1 MTITQ
6 RRIICDAQGSERDV
20 AWDVDLSV
28 LAASQKWATETARI
42 DRELRA
48 MAEMYPA
55 WTLTLGVGAKPVTR
69 AERTDIAVPTGGT
82 WRWASDGAP
91 LSGVSPQSVLM
102 WEGLLPAP
110 LGGLDRA
117 LEKLRGRYPVEN
129 IQGSPWTAVPVRLT
143 YSLTFPR
150 AEPEVYYDEKWLS
163 ALKIIAGASAH
174 MYAGGR
180 LCLFYPG
187 HWKIRYTAADVL
199 SQRVI
204 NHLYSTLKI
213 ANGMSAEK
221 AFIGRV
227 HANEWQPER

>member
-1 MTITQ
+1 MATAQ
-6 RRIICDAQGSERDV
+6 RRIIRDALGQEREM
-20 AWDVDLSV
+20 AWDIDFPV
-28 LAASQKWATETARI
+28 LAATQKWASDTARVE
-42 DRELRA
+42 RELRA
-48 MAEMYPA
+48 MTEMYPA
-55 WTLTLGVGAKPVTR
+55 WTLTLGVGAKPVART
-69 AERTDIAVPTGGT
+69 ERTDVAVPTGGT

-91 LSGVSPQSVLM
+91 LSSITPHSVLM

-117 LEKLRGRYPVEN
+117 REKLRGCFPVEN
-129 IQGSPWTAVPVRLT
+129 IQGSPWTAVPVRLA
-143 YSLTFPR
+143 YSQTFPR
-150 AEPEVYYDEKWLS
+150 AEPDVYYDENWLS
-163 ALKIIAGASAH
+163 ALKIFAGASAH
-174 MYAGGR
+174 MLAGGR

-213 ANGMSAEK
+213 ANGTSAAK

-227 HANEWQPER
+227 HADEWQPER